1 MTILTKIPET
11 INVVS
16 KDLKK
21 NTPALVKKHTE
32 GYTIVLNARYSHD
45 RLQEALKH
53 ELKHI
58 EEQHFHLPTADHAEK
73 QVRSIPIKN
82 EPTFYLMYEALAI
95 GAYLKEQEEL
105 RRTRRAPQ
113 AKREVDAWIEELKK
127 KEQKLTKQTRT
138 EHTPGWVIDARRKLG
153 LALPH

>member
-105 RRTRRAPQ
+105 RRKQERY
-113 AKREVDAWIEELKK
+113 AKREVDKWIENLKSK
-127 KEQKLTKQTRT
+127 YKQTERRQK
-138 EHTPGWVIDARRKLG
+138 EPAPYWVIETRRKLG
-153 LALPH
+153 LI